1 MRALSSAGR
10 AVLLQSKGQ
19 EFESPRVHLRKKCP
33 SKDGLFSWWIRKTCE
48 LLHMRGDS
56 YAGAIICQPTNRR
69 GGAQSEE
76 DD

>member
-1 MRALSSAGR
+1 
-10 AVLLQSKGQ
+10 
-19 EFESPRVHLRKKCP
+19 
-33 SKDGLFSWWIRKTCE
+33 
-48 LLHMRGDS
+48 MRGDS